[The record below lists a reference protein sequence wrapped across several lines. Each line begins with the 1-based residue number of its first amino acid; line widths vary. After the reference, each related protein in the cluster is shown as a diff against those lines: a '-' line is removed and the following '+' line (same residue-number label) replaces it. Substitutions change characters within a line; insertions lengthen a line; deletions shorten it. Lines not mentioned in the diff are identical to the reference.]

1 MSELKDDLADPAA
14 PAPKAA
20 ALVAAHIRK
29 QIVMGELAEG
39 DLLPPE
45 AEMLEQLSVSR
56 PTLRQAFRV
65 LEAEHLITVQR
76 GSRGGT
82 TVHRPSA
89 QLASRYLGDLLRF
102 RGVTLGDVHAAK
114 LMIEPAAVAELARN
128 HDDATVASLRE
139 LLEAQR
145 TASTETE
152 MRRAADSFHV
162 RVVELAGNATLSEY
176 AKLVHYLI
184 RGHVR
189 RYESMRRQD
198 EPPLGHGESGAH
210 ERLIELIE
218 AGASHAASLHWR
230 QHLETVRDQ
239 LARVCPLDS
248 ALDQQE

>member
-1 MSELKDDLADPAA
+1 MSELKDDLVEPAA

-29 QIVMGELAEG
+29 QIVMGDLAEG

-128 HDDATVASLRE
+128 HDDATVARLRE

-145 TASTETE
+145 TATTEDE
-152 MRRAADSFHV
+152 MRRAADTFHV
-162 RVVELAGNATLSEY
+162 QVVELAGNATLSEY

-189 RYESMRRQD
+189 RYEAIRRQGD
-198 EPPLGHGESGAH
+198 PPLGHGESGAH

-218 AGASHAASLHWR
+218 AGASHAASQHWR
-230 QHLETVRDQ
+230 RHLETVRDQ
-239 LARVCPLDS
+239 LARSCPMDGELDE
-248 ALDQQE
+248 QE